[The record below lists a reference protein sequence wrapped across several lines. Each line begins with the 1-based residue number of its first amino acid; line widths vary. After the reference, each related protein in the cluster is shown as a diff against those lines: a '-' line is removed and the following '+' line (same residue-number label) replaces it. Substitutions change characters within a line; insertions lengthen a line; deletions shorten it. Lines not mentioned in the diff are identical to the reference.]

1 MVDAALA
8 GAASAAVWAAV
19 QPLTRRLFGTTYSD
33 VQLLGRGVTRTRA
46 WPAVGLAAHLANGAA
61 FGIAFDRAGMRGWK
75 RGVLVAEL
83 ENLTLWPSMALAD
96 RFHPDRRSGSWPPL
110 ARNPRV
116 FAESVVTHALFG
128 ALLGALLER
137 ARPG

>member
-1 MVDAALA
+1 MTGCHTPVVRPRATVVRHRMLDAALA
-8 GAASAAVWAAV
+8 GAASAAAWAVV

-33 VQLLGRGVTRTRA
+33 VRLLGRGVTHTRA

-83 ENLTLWPSMALAD
+83 ENLALWPSMALAD
-96 RFHPDRRSGSWPPL
+96 RWHPDRRSGSWPPL
-110 ARNPRV
+110 ARN
-116 FAESVVTHALFG
+116 
-128 ALLGALLER
+128 
-137 ARPG
+137 